1 MTNTPHPTDQKAAV
15 SLFGADSRRRIARL
29 KALPPL
35 PYREQEIVKLLS
47 DPDLD
52 LLSLV
57 ELVEQT
63 PALSARLLGVAN
75 SAYFGNAVQVKRISD
90 AIIRVLGLNL
100 VRDLSLSLILSQQFR
115 IGDCRRFDMLRFWKH
130 AMYCAILA
138 DGLAPSVSVDAADER
153 DWAYLGG
160 LLHSLGVLALVH
172 LEPQAMDDAF
182 GQAAGD
188 PNRTLSSLEKELLG
202 IDHCEAGAAVA
213 RAWQLPDPL
222 TAVVQHHRDPQYRG
236 RHWRLVVVV
245 GLADRI
251 SLDRLATGGGD
262 DAPKMLHIAAVT
274 DALDALG
281 IPFEVL
287 QQAYR
292 LWVHHAERI
301 DQLAAAFARPLP

>member
-1 MTNTPHPTDQKAAV
+1 MAA
-15 SLFGADSRRRIARL
+15 FGADSRRRLARL

-115 IGDCRRFDMLRFWKH
+115 IEDCRRFDMLRFWKH

-138 DGLAPSVSVDAADER
+138 DSLAPSVSAGETGDGH

-172 LEPQAMDDAF
+172 IEPRVMDELF
-182 GQAAGD
+182 GQAARD
-188 PNRTLSSLEKELLG
+188 PDRTLASLEHELLG

-213 RAWQLPDPL
+213 RAWKLPDPL
-222 TAVVQHHRDPQYRG
+222 SAVMQHHRDVHYRG
-236 RHWRLVVVV
+236 RHWPLVVLV
-245 GLADRI
+245 GLADRV
-251 SLDRLATGGGD
+251 SLDRLLPEQD
-262 DAPKMLHIAAVT
+262 IEQPKMLHVGALA

-281 IPFEVL
+281 IPFEAL

-292 LWVHHAERI
+292 LWLRHAGRI
-301 DQLAAAFARPLP
+301 EQLAAAFARPLP